1 MDQKETHF
9 KYVFWFIS
17 VLSGIIM
24 AYIAAATFIEL
35 PEKSV
40 RFVDSNIG
48 YFQNILVA
56 VVSYF
61 VGASIDKSKTNNDN
75 NGKGTN
81 SGT

>member
-1 MDQKETHF
+1 MDTKESHF

-61 VGASIDKSKTNNDN
+61 VGASIDKSKNNTDN
-75 NGKGTN
+75 NKPT
-81 SGT
+81 

>member
-1 MDQKETHF
+1 
-9 KYVFWFIS
+9 
-17 VLSGIIM
+17 M

-61 VGASIDKSKTNNDN
+61 VGASIDKSKNNTDN
-75 NGKGTN
+75 NKPT
-81 SGT
+81 